1 MEPKESDFVQ
11 IAVIILIFLTG
22 LVFGSFFNVVICRVP
37 EKKSI
42 IKPRSACPSCGS
54 VLLPKDLI
62 PVLSFLFQ
70 KGKCRYC
77 KCPISLQYPI
87 VELAAGLMFIA
98 IYLKYGI
105 SPEFFFLCYL
115 MSILL
120 IVFFI
125 DLKHMIIPNGLVLA
139 GIAGGLVFFAIRFF
153 YTDTIIVGEQW
164 YSPLLGMAAVSGF
177 LLLIA
182 VIGMVIYGQDAMGMG
197 DVKIF
202 VPIALFL
209 GFKLSVLALLIT
221 IFSGGLTGLFL
232 ILTKLKKRK
241 SQIPFGPFIVIGTFI
256 SLMFG
261 NNIIEWYLGK
271 L

>member
-1 MEPKESDFVQ
+1 VIDFVQ
-11 IAVIILIFLTG
+11 ITVILLIFITG
-22 LVFGSFFNVVICRVP
+22 LVLGSFFNVVICRVP

-42 IKPRSACPSCGS
+42 VKPRSSCPSCGA
-54 VLLPKDLI
+54 VLMPKDLV
-62 PVLSFLFQ
+62 PVLSFLLQ

-77 KCPISLQYPI
+77 KNPISPQYPI
-87 VELAAGLMFIA
+87 VELAAGLMFTA

-105 SPEFFFLCYL
+105 SPEFIFAAYL

-125 DLKHMIIPNGLVLA
+125 DLKHMIIPNGLVLV
-139 GIAGGLVFFAIRFF
+139 GIAGGLAFFAMRFF
-153 YTDTIIVGEQW
+153 YNDSILDGEKW
-164 YSPLLGMAAVSGF
+164 YSPLIGIAAVSGF

-202 VPIALFL
+202 IPIALFL
-209 GFKLSVLALLIT
+209 GFKLSVLTLFLT
-221 IFSGGLTGLFL
+221 IFIGGLTGLVL
-232 ILTKLKKRK
+232 IITKLKKRK
-241 SQIPFGPFIVIGTFI
+241 SQIPFAPFIVIGTFI
-256 SLMFG
+256 SLLFG
-261 NNIIEWYLGK
+261 NNIIQWYLGI